1 MEKLEIEN
9 FAGIRSMT
17 LEFKDINILIGP
29 QGAGKSITVKLLYF
43 FKGFFDEIIN
53 GAATKKDFGLIV
65 AEKLNRFIKLF
76 PRKYWPQN
84 DFTIKYYSSRTWQQ
98 IAKRNEN
105 LLFDFSDHWK
115 EIYPVAYK
123 EYNSQAVQANGT
135 RPTRGN
141 LFEKVYKLVE
151 LILGKDISYEQIFIP
166 AQRGF
171 FATLAN
177 NIFYLIKNRAS
188 LDPFLVDFGEV
199 YEEMRDL
206 YFNDQDALSSH
217 DLDNLIAP
225 ILKSK
230 VIQENNIEFLLHT
243 DGRKIGLADASSGQ
257 QEALPIMLIL
267 KSLAYYMSLLPENGL
282 TLYIEEPEAHLF
294 PSAQKNITQ
303 MLARVFNQLYPRL
316 QIFITTH
323 SPYLLASFNN
333 LLEAGHLAA
342 TKPEIVPTLANI
354 VPQAEQLAP
363 GTVCAYHLAQ
373 GQAKSLIDEETG
385 LITASSL
392 DEVSAQIAIEFG
404 KLLDLEP

>member
-9 FAGIRSMT
+9 FAGIPSMT

-43 FKGFFDEIIN
+43 FKGFFEALLDSSAQGKLLKNIN
-53 GAATKKDFGLIV
+53 KER
-65 AEKLNRFIKLF
+65 AERFIGLF
-76 PRKYWPQN
+76 PRKYWPQS
-84 DFTIKYYSSRTWQQ
+84 DFRIKYTSGNGWQEIISHKNKLSYTCADSWLQ
-98 IAKRNEN
+98 IAEIIFLNQRSSLSER
-105 LLFDFSDHWK
+105 LSDYFM
-115 EIYPVAYK
+115 EI
-123 EYNSQAVQANGT
+123 G
-135 RPTRGN
+135 
-141 LFEKVYKLVE
+141 EKVPPPTWLGFLKLHDQ
-151 LILGKDISYEQIFIP
+151 DIIHSVISNTAFEQIFIP
-166 AQRGF
+166 AGRSF
-171 FATLAN
+171 FSTLAN
-177 NIFYLIKNRAS
+177 NIFYLIKQRTTI
-188 LDPFLVDFGEV
+188 DPYLVDFGEV

-206 YFNDQDALSSH
+206 YFNDDTVSVDGLE
-217 DLDNLIAP
+217 NLTEP
-225 ILKSK
+225 ILNSK
-230 VIQENNIEFLLHT
+230 IIQENNIEFFLHA
-243 DGRKIGLADASSGQ
+243 DGRKVGLADASSGQ
-257 QEALPIMLIL
+257 QEALPIIIIL
-267 KSLAYYMSLLPENGL
+267 KTLAAYMHRLPENGV

-373 GQAKSLIDEETG
+373 GQA
-385 LITASSL
+385 
-392 DEVSAQIAIEFG
+392 
-404 KLLDLEP
+404 